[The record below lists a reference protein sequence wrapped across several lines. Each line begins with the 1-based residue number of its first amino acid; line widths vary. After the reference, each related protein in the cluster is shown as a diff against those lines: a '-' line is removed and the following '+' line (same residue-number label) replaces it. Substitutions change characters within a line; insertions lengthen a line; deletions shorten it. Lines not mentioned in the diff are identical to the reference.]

1 MVPLLVF
8 SLFSVSVGSLWL
20 TLSRLVSS
28 HLDVDITPMLSK
40 KKKNLLQFKGIYVHP
55 PRTYLYP
62 KICFKIMLV
71 YFLKK
76 FSPPLFCPF
85 LPSQTLITP
94 INRDTAEE
102 KKHGNGEKTAKYQ
115 MSDLDSR
122 IESFRSALQSDDERE
137 NVKTPS
143 APNLPPPPGVTKE
156 GGFGGGGK
164 EAAELGRRLRR
175 RRRREVMVKRAEL
188 GLRVCEVILCL
199 VSFCVMMSDKSRGW
213 AGDSYYRYMEFRFEN
228 IGKITAK
235 NVF

>member
-1 MVPLLVF
+1 
-8 SLFSVSVGSLWL
+8 
-20 TLSRLVSS
+20 
-28 HLDVDITPMLSK
+28 
-40 KKKNLLQFKGIYVHP
+40 
-55 PRTYLYP
+55 
-62 KICFKIMLV
+62 
-71 YFLKK
+71 
-76 FSPPLFCPF
+76 
-85 LPSQTLITP
+85 
-94 INRDTAEE
+94 
-102 KKHGNGEKTAKYQ
+102 

-213 AGDSYYRYMEFRFEN
+213 AGDSYYRYMEFRYCVAVTL
-228 IGKITAK
+228 IGFAYSGFQACDLTYNLITGNHILAYLLVSASSSAATRIDDWVSNWGEDK
-235 NVF
+235 FTDMATLSVAMSLLAFAALALSTLISGYNLSTIA